1 MRLLKQSIL
10 IILTLLFTSTTIEA
24 EQSSKKYFRKIVVP
38 AVDEVF
44 TELQQQ
50 YIEISKNIN
59 NRDYAQKISNLK
71 KIYKVTLDKDL
82 LMAIK
87 PHPRSIAIAQ
97 AAMESAW
104 AKSRFFKQ
112 ANNLYGI
119 WSLNKNEPRI
129 AALQK
134 RGNKRVWLKKYSNLK
149 ESIYDYY
156 KTIGRSHAFK
166 EFRKLKMET
175 DNPYELVKK
184 LENYSEIGPKYSEG
198 VSSII
203 RYNKFYLY
211 DR

>member
-1 MRLLKQSIL
+1 MKLLKQSIL
-10 IILTLLFTSTTIEA
+10 LVLTLLIGATTLEA
-24 EQSSKKYFRKIVVP
+24 SQSSKKYFRTLVVP
-38 AVDEVF
+38 AIDEVF
-44 TELQQQ
+44 NELQEQ
-50 YIEISKNIN
+50 YNEISANIN

-71 KIYKVTLDKDL
+71 KIYKVSVDEDL

-134 RGNKRVWLKKYSNLK
+134 RGNKRVWLKKYSTIK
-149 ESIYDYY
+149 ESIHDYY

-166 EFRKLKMET
+166 EFRKLKMLT

-184 LENYSEIGPKYSEG
+184 LDNYSEIGPKYSEG
-198 VSSII
+198 VNSII

-211 DR
+211 DK